1 MNSNCSNS
9 LYMRNLQEQVRKAF
23 CYQIL
28 FWHFTVWI
36 NHCSDFKHFANSQ
49 PSALNLK
56 SFSSSLE
63 HLFLTI
69 GLNNFGNKIP
79 ILGIQVHNFR
89 WENSFHI
96 PHEIPISFKTQ
107 VHAQVKIFIIYVSS
121 REILPNNQQMIEWC
135 IGSFWFLLRK

>member
-69 GLNNFGNKIP
+69 GPNNFGNKIP

-96 PHEIPISFKTQ
+96 PNEIQISFKNSSSCSS
-107 VHAQVKIFIIYVSS
+107 KNIYHKFMYHPGKSYQTTNKWSAHVLNLSD
-121 REILPNNQQMIEWC
+121 
-135 IGSFWFLLRK
+135 FF